1 MKNIDIQE
9 SHQSYY
15 RRRKI
20 VANITQY
27 KEEGIKEEVES
38 KKRVLKNVAK
48 TLLYDIMLQNQD
60 AGLVEVLWEV
70 ETFMIQLNYQEEE
83 DMVWRLGVVHAQ
95 I

>member
-48 TLLYDIMLQNQD
+48 TLLYDIML
-60 AGLVEVLWEV
+60 
-70 ETFMIQLNYQEEE
+70 
-83 DMVWRLGVVHAQ
+83 
-95 I
+95 